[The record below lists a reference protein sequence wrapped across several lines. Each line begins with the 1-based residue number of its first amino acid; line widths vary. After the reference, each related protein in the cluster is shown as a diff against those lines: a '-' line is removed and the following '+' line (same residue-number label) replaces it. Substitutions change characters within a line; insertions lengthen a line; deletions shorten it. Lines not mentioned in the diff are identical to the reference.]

1 MIYFYAMNSTEIFQL
16 ALQLSKPWF
25 VSAVRFETAP
35 DGKMDLHIDIGF
47 DRSFKFSPE
56 GKVHDTKSKKWR
68 YLNFFEYRCYLHSEV
83 PRIKSAEGVRM
94 VEVPWAR
101 QGSGFTLLFE
111 AFSLA
116 LIERE
121 MPVNKAADLLGEYP
135 QRLWTVFNYWIQI
148 AYNADD
154 QSQVTKLGIDE
165 TSARKGHDYV
175 TVAID
180 IDKRRVIHATPG
192 KDQQTID
199 KIREHLISKNVDPQ
213 DITDICI
220 DMSPAFIAGIL
231 DHFPNTSITFDR
243 FHVVKLLNEAMDEV
257 RKKEAREHDILKG
270 HKYTLLKAEHNLS
283 KRQKMEREE
292 LIELLPN
299 IGNAYRLKMLFQDF
313 WDFDNKQ
320 DAAAFLAFWCD
331 LVDEHGIVPFK
342 NFAKTIKGHWSGIVN
357 YIESHIANG
366 VLEGINNKIQLAK
379 RRARG
384 YRNINNFINM
394 IYFLAGKLKFNFP
407 HDFT

>member
-16 ALQLSKPWF
+16 ALQLSKPWY
-25 VSAVRFETAP
+25 VAAVRFESVSES
-35 DGKMDLHIDIGF
+35 KMDLHIDIGF

-56 GKVHDTKSKKWR
+56 GKVHDTKSKTWR
-68 YLNFFEYRCYLHSEV
+68 HLNFFEHRCYLHCEV
-83 PRIKSAEGVRM
+83 PRIKSAEEIHM
-94 VEVPWAR
+94 AEVPWAR

-111 AFSLA
+111 AYSLA

-121 MPVNKAADLLGEYP
+121 MPVNKAADLLDVYP
-135 QRLWTVFNYWIQI
+135 QRLWTIFNYWIQI

-243 FHVVKLLNEAMDEV
+243 FHVVKLLNEAMDDV
-257 RKKEAREHDILKG
+257 RKKEAREHAILKG

-283 KRQKMEREE
+283 QRQKMEREE

-366 VLEGINNKIQLAK
+366 ILEGINNKIQLAK

-394 IYFLAGKLKFNFP
+394 IYFIAGKLKFNFP
-407 HDFT
+407 HNFT

>member
-1 MIYFYAMNSTEIFQL
+1 MNSTEIFQL
-16 ALQLSKPWF
+16 ALQLSKPWY
-25 VSAVRFETAP
+25 VSAVRFETVP

-47 DRSFKFSPE
+47 DRGFSFSTE
-56 GKVHDTKSKKWR
+56 GKVHDTKSKTWR
-68 YLNFFEYRCYLHSEV
+68 HLNFFEYRCYLHSDV
-83 PRIKSAEGVRM
+83 PRIKSEEGVRM

-135 QRLWTVFNYWIQI
+135 QRLWTIFNYWIQI
-148 AYNADD
+148 AYNTDD
-154 QSQVTKLGIDE
+154 QSEVTKLGIDE
-165 TSARKGHDYV
+165 TSVRKGHDYV

-180 IDKRRVIHATPG
+180 IDTRRVIHATPG

-199 KIREHLISKNVDPQ
+199 QIRAHLVSKNVDPQ

-231 DHFPNTSITFDR
+231 NHFPNTSVTFDR
-243 FHVVKLLNEAMDEV
+243 FHVVKLLQEAMDDV
-257 RKKEAREHDILKG
+257 RKKEAKQHAILKG

-283 KRQKMEREE
+283 QRQIKEREE

-384 YRNINNFINM
+384 YRNTNNFINM
-394 IYFLAGKLKFNFP
+394 IYFIAGKLKFNFP
-407 HDFT
+407 HNFT